1 MILSKNILIDS
12 TLIGTIQFYAYVFNN
27 EAGKIGFGL
36 FPNDGPKPIVY
47 LLNDQGTKI
56 SLLFE
61 EDIILK
67 ICQQSHYSTAERRL
81 LFKEFLDYVTIMEKK
96 ASRMI
101 FKDTKMT
108 YLGDSREV
116 LKYKRLYV
124 HYENSATK
132 AEKRRVVSR

>member
-1 MILSKNILIDS
+1 MLSKNILIDS

-36 FPNDGPKPIVY
+36 FPNDGPKPIVC
-47 LLNDQGTKI
+47 LLNEQGNKI

-67 ICQQSHYSTAERRL
+67 ICQQSNYTTAERRV

-124 HYENSATK
+124 HYENSVAK
-132 AEKRRVVSR
+132 PEKRSMISR